1 MIAPATGHGDR
12 GRGEADV
19 LLGTGDAA
27 REAAPLP
34 EVWAGVE
41 CTVNRVGERYFDQ
54 LARNGH
60 AARGDADLDRLAA
73 LGIRALRFPVLWERV
88 VPGSVDALA
97 HADWAWSDAR
107 LGRLRELNVRPIVT
121 LLHHGSG
128 PPGTSLLD
136 PTFPARFA
144 AYARAVAERYPWVED
159 WTPINEPLTT
169 ARFSALYGFWYP
181 HAADERSFARAFL
194 HQMQGIAQ
202 AMRAI
207 REVVPSARLV
217 QTEDLG
223 KTHATP
229 ALAYQAAFENARRW
243 ATVDVLTGRLR
254 PSDPMWRWLV
264 EVGGLDTAEL
274 DAFRD
279 APCPP
284 DILGLNH
291 YLTSERFLDRRLSR
305 YPTHTHGSNGTHRY
319 ADIEAVRVLR
329 DGPDGPAALLREAWE
344 RHGLPLAVTEV
355 HLACTRE
362 QQLRW
367 LQRVWQAA
375 VQLRAEGVDVRA
387 VTPWAALGSFDWNS
401 LLTRDAGHYEPGLFD
416 VRGPEPRPTAL
427 AHTVRDLATRGTSD
441 HPALAGPG
449 WWESPERLL
458 YPAVRN
464 HRGRARD
471 ADTVLDR
478 RDAMAPRR
486 RVALAT
492 VSMDEAQPV
501 LITGAHGT
509 LGRAVA
515 RACQARGLAFVALG
529 RGELDFTDASA
540 VDAALGV
547 HRAWAVVN
555 CAGYVRVDDAERERD
570 VCWRENVCGP
580 ATLARACAAR
590 GVRLATFSSD
600 LVFGDAHGDPHGAP
614 RPFVE
619 HDAVAPCNVY
629 GASKAEAEV
638 RVLTHMPEA
647 LVVRTSAFFGPW
659 DEWNFLT
666 IALRELASGRDF
678 HALHDVT
685 VSPTYVPELVDAT
698 LDLLIDGERGVWH
711 LASASALSWL
721 DFARLGAERAGL
733 DTSRLLP
740 QSLEDARLP
749 AARPRWS
756 VLGTARGVLL
766 GQVENA
772 ICHYLA
778 TRGAPAPAAAA
789 RAPQAEGVAA

>member
-1 MIAPATGHGDR
+1 VIAPATGHGDR
-12 GRGEADV
+12 RRGDAGM

-27 REAAPLP
+27 REAALLP

-88 VPGSVDALA
+88 VPGSVDAIA
-97 HADWAWSDAR
+97 DADWSWSDGR
-107 LGRLRELNVRPIVT
+107 LHRLRELGVRPIVT

-128 PPGTSLLD
+128 PPDTSLLD
-136 PTFPARFA
+136 PAFPARFA

-181 HAADERSFARAFL
+181 HAADEGSFARAFL
-194 HQMQGIAQ
+194 HQVQGIVQ

-207 REVVPSARLV
+207 REVVPHARLV

-229 ALAYQAAFENARRW
+229 ALAYQAEFENARRW
-243 ATVDVLTGRLR
+243 ATVDLLTGRLR
-254 PSDPMWRWLV
+254 PTDPMWRFLV
-264 EVGGLDTAEL
+264 TAGGLDASAL
-274 DAFRD
+274 KGFAD

-284 DILGLNH
+284 DILGINH

-305 YPTHTHGSNGTHRY
+305 YPAHTHGSNGTHRY

-367 LQRVWQAA
+367 LDRVWQAA

-387 VTPWAALGSFDWNS
+387 VTPWAAFGSYDWNS
-401 LLTRDAGHYEPGLFD
+401 LLTRDAAHYEPGLFD
-416 VRGPEPRPTAL
+416 VRGPEPRATAL
-427 AHTVRDLATRGTSD
+427 AHAVRDLATRGTCE
-441 HPALAGPG
+441 HPAVAGRG

-458 YPAVRN
+458 YPAARK
-464 HRGRARD
+464 HRGRTRNTD
-471 ADTVLDR
+471 AVFDR
-478 RDAMAPRR
+478 RDAALPRR
-486 RVALAT
+486 RVTLAT
-492 VSMDEAQPV
+492 AAPDEARPV

-509 LGRAVA
+509 LGRATE
-515 RACQARGLAFVALG
+515 RACRARGLAYVSLG
-529 RGELDFTDASA
+529 RGELDVTDVAA
-540 VDAALGV
+540 VDAALTH

-570 VCWRENVCGP
+570 ACWRDNVCGP

-590 GVRLATFSSD
+590 GIRLATFSSD
-600 LVFGDAHGDPHGAP
+600 LVFGDPLADAHGAP
-614 RPFVE
+614 RPFTE
-619 HDAVAPCNVY
+619 HDPVAPCNVY

-666 IALRELASGRDF
+666 IALRELASGRAF

-711 LASASALSWL
+711 LASAGALSWL
-721 DFARLGAERAGL
+721 DFARLGAARAGL
-733 DTSRLLP
+733 DASHLVP
-740 QSLEDARLP
+740 QSLDEARL
-749 AARPRWS
+749 AAPRPRWS

-766 GQVENA
+766 GEVENA
-772 ICHYLA
+772 ICHYLG